1 VASPLR
7 TLAPGAVTPVR
18 RRTVGVLFAVS
29 VLVLPGA
36 GAYALREPVLRAAGS
51 ALVQEDA
58 LSTADI
64 VVIAADAGPAGVL
77 EAADL
82 VHAGVAPRVAV
93 FADPPDAADREFL
106 RRGVPYEDVAARSL
120 RQLRA
125 LGVTA
130 AEVVPRAVAGSED
143 EGRVL
148 PEWCEERG
156 WRSVVVVSSSDHTR
170 RLRRVLRRS
179 VDGRPVRFAVRAARH
194 SRFDPDTWWHTR
206 DGVRTEAIELQK
218 LLLDLARHP
227 LP

>member
-1 VASPLR
+1 VASPLV
-7 TLAPGAVTPVR
+7 ASGAATPAR
-18 RRTVGVLFAVS
+18 RRTLGALLALS
-29 VLVLPGA
+29 VLALPGA
-36 GAYALREPVLRAAGS
+36 GAYALRDPVLRAAGA

-58 LSTADI
+58 LSAADV

-93 FADPPDAADREFL
+93 FTDPPDAADREFL
-106 RRGVPYEDVAARSL
+106 RRGVPYEDVAARSF

-125 LGVTA
+125 LGVTSV
-130 AEVVPRAVAGSED
+130 EVIPRAVAGSED

-156 WRSVVVVSSSDHTR
+156 WRAVIVVSSSDHTR
-170 RLRRVLRRS
+170 RLRRVLRRAM
-179 VDGRPVRFAVRAARH
+179 DGRRARVAVRAARH

-206 DGVRTEAIELQK
+206 EGVRTQAIELQK